1 MTGSYVASH
10 GLLWLVSGVFA
21 DFGTS
26 KTTHCV
32 HIRHTV
38 EGPIGAIW
46 RLSHGSGESRDDIA
60 GLSGLLRVQ
69 NDLLELKLQALKLV
83 QLLVGVMSTLR
94 CDNDTLAQSDLF
106 QLLA

>member
-1 MTGSYVASH
+1 MAGSYVASH

-26 KTTHCV
+26 ETTHCV
-32 HIRHTV
+32 HIRHAV
-38 EGPIGAIW
+38 EGPIGAMW

-69 NDLLELKLQALKLV
+69 DDLLELKLQALELV
-83 QLLVGVMSTLR
+83 QLFVGVMSALR
-94 CDNDTLAQSDLF
+94 RDDDTLAQPNLF